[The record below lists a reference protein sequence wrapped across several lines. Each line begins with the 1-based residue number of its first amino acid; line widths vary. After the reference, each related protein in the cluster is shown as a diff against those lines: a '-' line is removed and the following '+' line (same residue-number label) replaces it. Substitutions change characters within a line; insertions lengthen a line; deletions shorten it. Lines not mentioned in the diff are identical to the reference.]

1 MLVAPQVEVAKGLT
15 VGAAA
20 AVVRAKNRIVGGGQ
34 SGCPVGASGAS
45 EGDVDAVV
53 EATTDEDGGQ

>member
-20 AVVRAKNRIVGGGQ
+20 AVVRTKNRIAGGGQ
-34 SGCPVGASGAS
+34 PGCPVGASGAS
-45 EGDVDAVV
+45 GGDADAVV
-53 EATTDEDGGQ
+53 EATTDEG